1 MTIEATSIVE
11 RRTDVMFSRLDD
23 DLLALDPQAGC
34 CYSLNGPAA
43 RIWELI
49 DSPTPVSILC
59 DRLIDEYDVNR
70 ATCLGDVIELID
82 ELRGAEL
89 VRVGQTQP

>member
-1 MTIEATSIVE
+1 MTIEATSVVE
-11 RRTDVMFSRLDD
+11 RKTGVMFSRLDD
-23 DLLALDPQAGC
+23 DLLALDPKAGC
-34 CYSLNGPAA
+34 CYSLNAPAA

-59 DRLIDEYDVNR
+59 DRLIDEYEVNR

-82 ELRGAEL
+82 ELRAAEL
-89 VRVGQTQP
+89 VRVGRAKA